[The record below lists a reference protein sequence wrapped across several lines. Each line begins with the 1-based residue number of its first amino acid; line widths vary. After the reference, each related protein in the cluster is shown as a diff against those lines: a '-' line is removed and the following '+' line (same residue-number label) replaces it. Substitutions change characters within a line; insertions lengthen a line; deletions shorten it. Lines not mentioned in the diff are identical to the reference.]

1 MGQVPVFDGGG
12 LAARMEDPRGSLI
25 RVVSSY
31 WMFEDEIRFIE
42 KAEGR
47 KRAGKSRPRAALD
60 AKKFGLAFCEK
71 ARG

>member
-1 MGQVPVFDGGG
+1 
-12 LAARMEDPRGSLI
+12 
-25 RVVSSY
+25 VVSSY
-31 WMFEDEIRFIE
+31 RMFEDEIRFIE

-47 KRAGKSRPRAALD
+47 KRAGKRRPRAALD